1 MYYLADITMA
11 YSQYSRPKVANEPP
25 EDDQTGGSSA
35 SFSNW
40 RTLINNTAPRKRN
53 MGRVRTTAVRYFH
66 LTSYKSLSKNNYL
79 FKVDEKKIDFFFVL
93 FGLDFSGEVRFPDLD
108 LILISLIFNCKS

>member
-66 LTSYKSLSKNNYL
+66 NLYRNLKLDQ
-79 FKVDEKKIDFFFVL
+79 FQKIREINVCHL
-93 FGLDFSGEVRFPDLD
+93 YQGLDQSTKDFLMFDLTYYQQA
-108 LILISLIFNCKS
+108 

>member
-1 MYYLADITMA
+1 MA

-66 LTSYKSLSKNNYL
+66 ITSYRFRVFNQEL
-79 FKVDEKKIDFFFVL
+79 FYEKLYTHYVL
-93 FGLDFSGEVRFPDLD
+93 RATL
-108 LILISLIFNCKS
+108 